1 MALISS
7 DLGVDS
13 KEAIELQIIRM
24 VVVIVVFSQILF
36 QICLLFDQ

>member
-13 KEAIELQIIRM
+13 KEVIELQIIRM
-24 VVVIVVFSQILF
+24 VVVIVVFPQILF
-36 QICLLFDQ
+36 QICLLFGQ